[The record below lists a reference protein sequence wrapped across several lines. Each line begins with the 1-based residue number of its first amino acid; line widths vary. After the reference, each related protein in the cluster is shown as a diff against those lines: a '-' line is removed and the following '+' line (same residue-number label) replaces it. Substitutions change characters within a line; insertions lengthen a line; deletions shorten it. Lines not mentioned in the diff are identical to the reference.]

1 MNLSLVQPELWL
13 TVLAF
18 VVLGID
24 LLVGRSARGFVAW
37 VAVFGLLGITAF
49 SGGLLVTGSFAGGL
63 YKADLYTSLFR
74 ELLTYMMEDPE
85 MITFGIHLLFCAK
98 NIERIG
104 DHATNIAETVHYEI
118 TGEDI
123 VGERPRAQ
131 PTAED
136 SDPTPNLSTH

>member
-37 VAVFGLLGITAF
+37 VAGFGLLGITAF

-74 ELLTYMMEDPE
+74 VLIPLTSAFVGLLSMQYVSRRLKYAGEYY
-85 MITFGIHLLFCAK
+85 GLLV
-98 NIERIG
+98 I
-104 DHATNIAETVHYEI
+104 ATLAMVL
-118 TGEDI
+118 
-123 VGERPRAQ
+123 
-131 PTAED
+131 
-136 SDPTPNLSTH
+136 TP